1 MNNNRKSESVCRVQ
15 TGSKTHPHVLNTMV
29 VKVRYNDTT
38 CSAMFYI
45 IDPPTPTSTPS
56 HSPIRTFFFK
66 SIIYLLST
74 IYSQIVCTLIRIREK
89 KCITNMSI
97 FKHNSFDTKCKEVI
111 SSGVKMIFKA

>member
-29 VKVRYNDTT
+29 VKVRYKDTT
-38 CSAMFYI
+38 YSAMFYI
-45 IDPPTPTSTPS
+45 IDPPPLPAPPPTPRSGL
-56 HSPIRTFFFK
+56 FFK

-89 KCITNMSI
+89 KCITNMSVL
-97 FKHNSFDTKCKEVI
+97 KHNSFDTKCKEVI

>member
-45 IDPPTPTSTPS
+45 IAPPLPAPPPTPRSGLFFQKYYLFIINNLFTNCLYS
-56 HSPIRTFFFK
+56 HKNSRK
-66 SIIYLLST
+66 EMYNQ
-74 IYSQIVCTLIRIREK
+74 YERI
-89 KCITNMSI
+89 
-97 FKHNSFDTKCKEVI
+97 
-111 SSGVKMIFKA
+111 